1 MRPRPT
7 TWALVA
13 CLLLLSGAAGAQGA
27 ADCSTLGQVS
37 YVRDTLREYY
47 YWYRELPD
55 PSPALF
61 ASPEAYLEAVRYR
74 PLDSSFS
81 YITAQQAAQA
91 YYGDSQYVGFGLS
104 VQQLSED
111 DLRVSQVFPE
121 TPAAEAGLER
131 GARILSVNGRSVGDW
146 ARSGQAGAIFGP
158 ADIGYTVDLVYRAA
172 DGRELTARMVKRLVT
187 IPTVS
192 HTRVYELEGHAVGYV
207 GFRNFVE
214 PSFAALRAAFGEL
227 RAAAV
232 DELVLDLRYNGG
244 GMVSVAQFLSELIG
258 GSGTQGQLFCR
269 FQHNDKNSFRDQDFV
284 FADQVLALDLKRL
297 TVITTRAS
305 ASASELV
312 INSLRPFLEVRV
324 VGDTTFGKPVGQYGF
339 TFCGQVL
346 YPVAFSVRNA
356 RGEGDYFGGIPA
368 DCTAADDLGHQLGDP
383 AEASLAEALHV
394 AVRGACSS
402 GSKAL
407 AARGLKRARR
417 LPQDGWQ
424 ELVGA
429 Y

>member
-1 MRPRPT
+1 MLRSCRL
-7 TWALVA
+7 AGLA
-13 CLLLLSGAAGAQGA
+13 CCLLLAPVARSQAT
-27 ADCSTLGQVS
+27 DCSTLGQVG

-55 PSPALF
+55 PNPALF

-74 PLDSSFS
+74 PLDSTFS
-81 YITAQQAAQA
+81 YVAAQQASQA
-91 YYGDSQYVGFGLS
+91 FYGDSQYVGFGLS
-104 VQQLSED
+104 VQQLSQDE
-111 DLRVSQVFPE
+111 LRVSQVFPD
-121 TPAAEAGLER
+121 TPASEAGLER

-146 ARSGQAGAIFGP
+146 VRSGQAGDIFGP
-158 ADIGYTVDLVYRAA
+158 AEIGYAVDLVYRSS
-172 DGRELTARMVKRLVT
+172 DGRELAAHMAKRLVT

-192 HTRVYELEGHAVGYV
+192 HVRVYELEGHKVGYV
-207 GFRNFVE
+207 SFRNFVQ
-214 PSFAALRAAFGEL
+214 PSFAALGAAFGQL
-227 RAAAV
+227 RAAGV

-244 GMVSVAQFLSELIG
+244 GMVSVAQYLAELIG
-258 GSGTQGQLFCR
+258 GSGTHGQVFCH
-269 FQHNDKNSFRDQDFV
+269 FQHNDKNSFRDTDFV
-284 FADQVLALDLKRL
+284 FGDQVLALDLKRL

-324 VGDTTFGKPVGQYGF
+324 VGDTTYGKPVGQYGF
-339 TFCGQVL
+339 DFCGQVL

-368 DCTAADDLGHQLGDP
+368 DCAAPDDLEHLLGDP
-383 AEASLAEALHV
+383 AEGSLAEALHV
-394 AVRGACSS
+394 ALHGTCSGGA
-402 GSKAL
+402 KAL
-407 AARGLKRARR
+407 AARGLKRALR
-417 LPQDGWQ
+417 LPRDGWQ

>member
-1 MRPRPT
+1 MVRCLR
-7 TWALVA
+7 LLGLCG
-13 CLLLLSGAAGAQGA
+13 CLLLAPGARSQGTT
-27 ADCSTLGQVS
+27 DCSTLGQVS

-47 YWYRELPD
+47 YWYEALPD

-81 YITAQQAAQA
+81 YITAQQASQA

-104 VQQLSED
+104 VQQQSEEE
-111 DLRVSQVFPE
+111 LRVSQVFPD
-121 TPAAEAGLER
+121 TPASEAGLER
-131 GARILSVNGRSVGDW
+131 GARILSVNGRSVGEW
-146 ARSGQAGAIFGP
+146 VRSGQAGAIFGP
-158 ADIGYTVDLVYRAA
+158 PDIGYTVDLVYRAA
-172 DGRELTARMVKRLVT
+172 DGRELAARMVKRLVT

-192 HTRVYELEGHAVGYV
+192 HTSVYELEGRQVGYV
-207 GFRNFVE
+207 NLRNFVE
-214 PSFAALRAAFGEL
+214 PSFAALRTAFGQL
-227 RAAAV
+227 RAAEV

-244 GMVSVAQFLSELIG
+244 GMVSVAQFLAELIG
-258 GSGTQGQLFCR
+258 GSGTQGQVFCR
-269 FQHNDKNSFRDQDFV
+269 FQHNDKNSFRDQDLV

-305 ASASELV
+305 ASASELM
-312 INSLRPFLEVRV
+312 INSLRPYLEVRV
-324 VGDTTFGKPVGQYGF
+324 VGDATFGKPVGQYGF

-368 DCTAADDLGHQLGDP
+368 DCAAPDDLDHLLGDP
-383 AEASLAEALHV
+383 AEGSLAEALHV
-394 AVRGACSS
+394 ALRGTCSG

-407 AARGLKRARR
+407 AARGLARAR
-417 LPQDGWQ
+417 PVPGDGWQ
-424 ELVGA
+424 QLVGA